1 MTFNIT
7 HITKGNNQKHFLIV
21 ALIRYHLQRNR
32 YVVIKS
38 HTPFWLSAVN
48 VEVRNQKVI
57 ILNKETAKSFRHISI
72 IS

>member
-32 YVVIKS
+32 YVVINTNDYIFFHIL
-38 HTPFWLSAVN
+38 HTLQRITNSMILLSFLFA
-48 VEVRNQKVI
+48 
-57 ILNKETAKSFRHISI
+57 L
-72 IS
+72 

>member
-38 HTPFWLSAVN
+38 HTPF
-48 VEVRNQKVI
+48 
-57 ILNKETAKSFRHISI
+57 
-72 IS
+72 